1 MIPKATLVTPERTKL
16 RITRGDSWELASWRA
31 TRVRVNTTPRKVSVE
46 DAMMPRKP
54 AASPGATKKPV
65 RQAAGTPSVR
75 ASTVSTAS
83 TAPATSSIAGMTQNR
98 SRIRSR
104 AHSTR

>member
-16 RITRGDSWELASWRA
+16 RITRGDSWELASCRA
-31 TRVRVNTTPRKVSVE
+31 TSVSVNTTPRNVSVE

-54 AASPGATKKPV
+54 AASPGPTEKPL
-65 RQAAGTPSVR
+65 RQAAGTPIWR

-83 TAPATSSIAGMTQNR
+83 TAPDTSSTAGMTQNR
-98 SRIRSR
+98 SRTRSR
-104 AHSTR
+104 VHSRR

>member
-1 MIPKATLVTPERTKL
+1 MIPKATLVTPERTKF

-31 TRVRVNTTPRKVSVE
+31 TRVRVNTTPRKVSVD

-54 AASPGATKKPV
+54 AASPGVTEKPV

-75 ASTVSTAS
+75 ACTVRTAS
-83 TAPATSSIAGMTQNR
+83 TAPATSSTAGMTQNR